1 MKPWEL
7 SVIEATAFLRM
18 TTARTIWSL
27 LEPAQRRSAIML
39 FVLMVYAMLLE
50 MAGIGMVVPAL
61 AFIVDDAAITEAPVV
76 KSWITWLGSPSQPQL
91 IVAGLAVLFAVYVV
105 KAGFLLFVAFCQSH
119 FVANVQSEMTRRL
132 FAKYVMQPWAFHLN
146 HNSADLIRNIESVQ
160 GFAVSCTALIS
171 LATEFLV
178 LAGVVGLL
186 LWYEPVGAAVVA
198 VVLGGATYLYDVIT
212 RHRLASWGQRR
223 HRHHA
228 AYMKHMQE
236 GLGGAKDIKIV
247 GGERQLIQRFAADSR
262 GMARMSGRQSWFQQ
276 IPRMWCELLAAAA
289 LCLLTGVM
297 IWQGK
302 PLQSFVPSLGLFA
315 TAAFRMLPSVN
326 RLAVAL
332 HQIRW
337 ASEITESLKA
347 ELALPDYSPAEE
359 RGRTLPFAA
368 ALRLENVCYRYP
380 GSDRDTLSGVSLTIP
395 HGAAVGLVGGS
406 GAGKSTLVDIMLGLL
421 SPTEGRVLVDG
432 VNIKDHV
439 RAWQNLVGYVPQSI
453 YLCDDTLRR
462 NVAFGLADDAIDE
475 NALRRAMQA
484 AQLEE
489 LVASLPEGLDTI
501 VGERGVRLSGGQRQR
516 VGIARALY
524 HDPAVLVLDEAT
536 SALDDATERDVMTAV
551 NSLHGAKTLII
562 VAHRMTTVREC
573 DVLFRIENGR
583 LVRTG
588 ALGDVV

>member
-1 MKPWEL
+1 MSAVNADALLLMNP
-7 SVIEATAFLRM
+7 
-18 TTARTIWSL
+18 ARTIWSL
-27 LEPAQRRSAIML
+27 LEPAQRRSAIALFALMVCAML
-39 FVLMVYAMLLE
+39 FE

-61 AFIVDDAAITEAPVV
+61 AFIVNDAAITQSPAVEA
-76 KSWITWLGSPSQPQL
+76 WIEWLGNPSQSQL
-91 IVAGLAVLFAVYVV
+91 IVAGLAALFAVYVV
-105 KAGFLLFVAFCQSH
+105 KSVFLLFVAYCQSQ

-132 FAKYVMQPWAFHLN
+132 FTKYLMQPWAFHLN
-146 HNSADLIRNIESVQ
+146 RNSADLIRNIDSIQ
-160 GFAVSCTALIS
+160 GFAVSCTALIA
-171 LATEFLV
+171 LATELLV
-178 LAGVVGLL
+178 LVGVVGLL
-186 LWYEPVGAAVVA
+186 LWFEPVGAAVVA

-228 AYMKHMQE
+228 AYVKHMQE

-247 GGERQLIQRFAADSR
+247 GGELQLIRRFAADSR

-332 HQIRW
+332 QQIRW
-337 ASEITESLKA
+337 ASDITESLKV
-347 ELALPDYSPAEE
+347 ELALPDYAAAEE
-359 RGRTLPFAA
+359 RGRTLTFTES
-368 ALRLENVCYRYP
+368 LRLENVGYRYP
-380 GSDRDTLSGVSLTIP
+380 GGDRDALSEISLTIP

-406 GAGKSTLVDIMLGLL
+406 GAGKSTLVDIVLGLL
-421 SPTEGRVLVDG
+421 SPTVGRVLVDG
-432 VNIKDHV
+432 HDIKEHE

-462 NVAFGLADDAIDE
+462 NVAFGLADVAIDE
-475 NALRRAMQA
+475 IAVRRAIKA
-484 AQLEE
+484 ARLEDF
-489 LVASLPEGLDTI
+489 VATLPEGLDTM

-516 VGIARALY
+516 IGIARALY
-524 HDPAVLVLDEAT
+524 YDPAVLVLDEAT
-536 SALDDATERDVMTAV
+536 SALDNATERDVMTAV
-551 NSLHGAKTLII
+551 NSLHGVKTLII
-562 VAHRMTTVREC
+562 VAHRMTTVSEC
-573 DVLFRIENGR
+573 DVLFRLENGR
-583 LVRTG
+583 LVRSG
-588 ALGDVV
+588 AIADVF